1 MVYDGPLIGLIWHFF
16 GGEILMMNMTF
27 ASPVFW
33 FVLGVVFLILEVLTG
48 GFWMLFLGIGALIT
62 AGIHGL
68 GIIGGINQGTLTF
81 LITSFLSLFIIRPYL
96 MKRIHKGVSK
106 AIGDPA
112 GQMVV
117 VTQEIPA
124 DGPGRVAFQGS
135 TWDALSE
142 SGEMIPVD
150 AKVKIVRQDGI
161 RLFVKK

>member
-1 MVYDGPLIGLIWHFF
+1 
-16 GGEILMMNMTF
+16 MMNMTI

-33 FVLGVVFLILEVLTG
+33 FALGVVFLILEVLTG

-62 AGIHGL
+62 SGIHGL
-68 GIIGGINQGTLTF
+68 GFISGLNQGILTF

-96 MKRIHKGVSK
+96 MKRLHKS
-106 AIGDPA
+106 ASRAMGDPS

-117 VTQEIPA
+117 VVQEIPA